1 MSVKESFNNTV
12 KIVSQMKQHTTN
24 EEKLDLY
31 KYYKQATIGDIN
43 IPQPGFLDFTGKA
56 KWNAWN
62 SVKGTT
68 SENAMKMYIKIV
80 NLLLS
85 KNN

>member
-1 MSVKESFNNTV
+1 MSIKESFNKAV
-12 KIVSQMKQHTTN
+12 KIVNQMKQQPAN
-24 EEKLDLY
+24 EEKLNLY

-43 IPQPGFLDFTGKA
+43 IPQPGFLDFTGKT

-80 NLLLS
+80 NLLLT

>member
-1 MSVKESFNNTV
+1 MSIKESFNSAI
-12 KIVSQMKQHTTN
+12 KIVSQMKQQPTN
-24 EEKLDLY
+24 EEKLNLY
-31 KYYKQATIGDIN
+31 KYYKQATVGDVN

-68 SENAMKMYIKIV
+68 SENAMQLYIKTV
-80 NLLLS
+80 NVLLN

>member
-31 KYYKQATIGDIN
+31 KYYKQATIGDVN

-68 SENAMKMYIKIV
+68 SENAMQMYIKTV
-80 NLLLS
+80 NVLLN